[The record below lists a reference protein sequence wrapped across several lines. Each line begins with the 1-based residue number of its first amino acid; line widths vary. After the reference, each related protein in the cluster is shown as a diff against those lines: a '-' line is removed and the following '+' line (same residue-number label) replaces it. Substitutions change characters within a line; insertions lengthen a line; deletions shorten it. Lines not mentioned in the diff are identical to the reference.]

1 MSDLCF
7 ATATELLKLIRN
19 RSVSV
24 YEVVQAHVEQIEK
37 LNPLVNAVVTF
48 LPEEALAKAKKID
61 QLLAKGKPVGRLVG
75 LPIAHK
81 DSFATS
87 GIKTTQGSPIFC
99 HDIPDQ
105 DSLIIERLK
114 KAGAITLGKTNLPE
128 FGAGSQT
135 YNEVFGETLNPYDLT
150 KTCGGSSGGSAV
162 ALACGMQ
169 PIADGSDMGGSL
181 RNPANYCNVV
191 GLRPSPGRVPSWPSS
206 TAWFPIS
213 VVGPMARTVADIA
226 LIMSAIAGPDHRSP
240 ISISESADIFQ
251 QPMQRDFSKSR
262 IAWLGNLGQLPVEY
276 SVMSILE
283 SQRSIFE
290 DLSGDVID
298 ACPDFSGAD
307 QIFKTWRAWK
317 FSLDLGSLLV
327 DHRHQMKET
336 VIWNIEQGQRLLG
349 TDLAE
354 AEIKRTELYHRIRNF
369 MIQFEF
375 MILPVS
381 QLPPF
386 EIQTRYPTQINAEP
400 MGTYID
406 WMKSCYYITVTGL
419 PAISIPCGFTED
431 GLPVGVQIVG
441 RHQDDFGLLQFAYAF
456 EQATRFGE
464 IRPPIANRSF

>member
-191 GLRPSPGRVPSWPSS
+191 GLRPSPGRIPSWPSS

-276 SVMSILE
+276 NVMSVLE